1 MKYTLVDIIGGI
13 YIFLN
18 REYLPHIQNIDS
30 HVEIMNNGISIEG
43 YSINFK
49 VTLDDPHCINP
60 GVINA
65 YFKQLDTKIK
75 EKDNS
80 SLFRYSLK
88 VIGNLLIF
96 QLYFP

>member
-13 YIFLN
+13 YTFLN

-49 VTLDDPHCINP
+49 VTLDDPHCINA

-75 EKDNS
+75 EKDNF
-80 SLFRYSLK
+80 SLFKYSFK